1 MALYRLH
8 KIEWEQT
15 LRQSTEAWKAKNGID
30 SGRRKRADEEDD
42 DEDGEGGENRNG
54 KRRDDGKGQGRKGIS
69 SGLSIVVKH
78 HGMKGGGLDV
88 GKRGIVKNDNDAP
101 RSRGAGAGT
110 GDTSAGNWWEQVP
123 S

>member
-30 SGRRKRADEEDD
+30 SGRR
-42 DEDGEGGENRNG
+42 